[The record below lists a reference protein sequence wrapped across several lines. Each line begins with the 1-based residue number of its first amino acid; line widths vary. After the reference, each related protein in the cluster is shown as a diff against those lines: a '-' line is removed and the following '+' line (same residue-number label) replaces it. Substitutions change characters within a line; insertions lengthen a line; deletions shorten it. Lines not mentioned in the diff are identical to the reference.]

1 MLQTQRMDL
10 IFSPLY
16 IIAFYRLQNRR
27 LRKARSSCD
36 KGAVPLEVSVSQEMG
51 NRCLLLKHGW
61 PAAKYLH

>member
-10 IFSPLY
+10 IFPPLY
-16 IIAFYRLQNRR
+16 IIAFYR